1 MFERKEYE
9 KEMKA
14 VYFIKKFKVL
24 EYIKQKA
31 LVLSGQFVGKISRDV
46 AELESVSSFFIDIFR
61 KFNLLR
67 IERADSERII
77 YKYSYVVQRLMEES
91 KIITLILFSNED
103 CKNKFDE
110 IQLAMVDIYAPL
122 RD

>member
-77 YKYSYVVQRLMEES
+77 YKYSYVVQRLMEE
-91 KIITLILFSNED
+91 
-103 CKNKFDE
+103 
-110 IQLAMVDIYAPL
+110 V
-122 RD
+122 

>member
-31 LVLSGQFVGKISRDV
+31 LVLSGQFGKISRDV

>member
-31 LVLSGQFVGKISRDV
+31 VVLSGQFGKISRDV

-110 IQLAMVDIYAPL
+110 IRLAMVDIYAPL